1 MPPLTEIA
9 PNEPEAGW
17 AEVRV
22 SVPVPI
28 LLISGKATS
37 LKRMKRPAK
46 VVSTLLKPTLS
57 VGLPRALKTSPEPE
71 RPPQVV
77 FWLLRSRRVPAFRTR
92 VERREPALVTP
103 VRMPPAA
110 TVKSE
115 PKKDWARKSSTP
127 LPVLVMPPV
136 EPTTAWRAS
145 VGRSGSTSVKPPTE
159 IGAMLIVF
167 AEAPKSTRP
176 SRNGMV
182 VTLAEVAWRPP
193 APMVRTPREPL
204 PVASVFA
211 KLRTKPVPLEPSL
224 LNVSLV
230 MVLSPKRIAEP
241 LPLTVTS
248 LPTAMDP

>member
-1 MPPLTEIA
+1 MPPLTA
-9 PNEPEAGW
+9 KVPKEPLAGW
-17 AEVRV
+17 APVRV

-28 LLISGKATS
+28 LLISGKDAS

-46 VVSTLLKPTLS
+46 VVLALLKPTLS
-57 VGLPRALKTSPEPE
+57 VGLPSELKTSPEPA

-77 FWLLRSRRVPAFRTR
+77 FRLLRSKRVPAFSTR

-110 TVKSE
+110 TVKSD

-159 IGAMLIVF
+159 IGATLMVF
-167 AEAPKSTRP
+167 AVAPKSTRP
-176 SRNGMV
+176 SMNGVV
-182 VTLAEVAWRPP
+182 VTLAEVAQRPP

-211 KLRTKPVPLEPSL
+211 KLRT
-224 LNVSLV
+224 
-230 MVLSPKRIAEP
+230 
-241 LPLTVTS
+241 
-248 LPTAMDP
+248 